1 MSLLRHLFGISS
13 KISNS
18 SKYPKTPKMLIF
30 RVFHIPLKYPLKYPY
45 FDPLRNTPKIPF
57 SKKHHFFWKSQK
69 PHFSKNTIFYIFGKT
84 WYFGFFHFL
93 QKRYF
98 FVFLLFLSF
107 SSFSK
112 KWGNAGFLCF
122 LVFSQNVHFYKI
134 SFFYT
139 IVKKGGFRNMWD
151 LIKIDVFSMCVF
163 RYGIPRCD
171 MGTPR
176 WNRYRELESILWSW
190 YCTHTL
196 WGGNFWWLWRRCGDG
211 VILGT
216 RLSCGLGY
224 PGDGIIS
231 LIGKIGLSG
240 GWRRLV
246 MVTTWG
252 IHVICWNMNEHGYF
266 LMFSV
271 DGVMKYTYKPS
282 M

>member
-1 MSLLRHLFGISS
+1 MSLLRHLLDIPP

-18 SKYPKTPKMLIF
+18 SKYPKIPKILIF
-30 RVFHIPLKYPLKYPY
+30 RVFHIPLKYPYFDPY

-93 QKRYF
+93 QKKVF

-122 LVFSQNVHFYKI
+122 LVFSQNAHFYKI

-163 RYGIPRCD
+163 RYGVPRCD
-171 MGTPR
+171 MGDTT
-176 WNRYRELESILWSW
+176 LESIPWIGIDTVKLIL
-190 YCTHTL
+190 HTYT
-196 WGGNFWWLWRRCGDG
+196 
-211 VILGT
+211 LG
-216 RLSCGLGY
+216 
-224 PGDGIIS
+224 
-231 LIGKIGLSG
+231 
-240 GWRRLV
+240 W
-246 MVTTWG
+246 
-252 IHVICWNMNEHGYF
+252 
-266 LMFSV
+266 
-271 DGVMKYTYKPS
+271 
-282 M
+282 